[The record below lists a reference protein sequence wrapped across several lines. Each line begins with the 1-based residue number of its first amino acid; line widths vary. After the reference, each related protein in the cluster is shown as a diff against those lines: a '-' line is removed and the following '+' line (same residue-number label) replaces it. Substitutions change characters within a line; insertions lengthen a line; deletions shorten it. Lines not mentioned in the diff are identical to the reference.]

1 MASTEHAPKRVALPE
16 TKHSAWTNN
25 YIVALWFALLTILAS
40 TPAYYMIYTGFS
52 YWDDEGALMVTVKQ
66 YLGGM
71 KLYNQ
76 ISVPYGPVYYFYNW
90 ALRTLSA
97 TPVTHDVVRMSS
109 LLPWLL
115 TALVSAWI
123 VFRLTDSLALASL
136 AHFLVFFE
144 LSSFF
149 HNEPGHPQELC
160 ILLLVCLVGAAVM
173 VSIPQ
178 WRLQGSILLGALAS
192 AIALI
197 KVNLG
202 AFVFLATSLAIL
214 AHSRKTRLSRLA
226 FNAVAATSVLF
237 PAILMK
243 AHLGVPATRMF
254 AVVVTA
260 STAAVL
266 LIVLRS
272 PRTCN
277 VRLHDVVAVS
287 LAFVCT
293 FIVTIFILKIQGVAL
308 TRVVHALLLD
318 SLGPYIIHGSWHVPI
333 PIPFGRRWYFWI
345 IGGLVAADFFSRSSW
360 EPQRK
365 ENYIATSKILLFLL
379 MVFVLVLK
387 VSPYGLFPP
396 FFILACPFCWLV
408 LYQHSDDD
416 KADPFPRTLLCT
428 VAVLQTL
435 YAYPVAGSQ
444 FAFAQVLLIVV
455 VVICFNDSL
464 VWLQKRFHTLSTP
477 IRSAASTALL
487 LCVAASYV
495 GIAATA
501 RNEYYS
507 LSSLQLPGSS
517 RIHLAET
524 QAQDY
529 RWLVRHLN
537 DYCDVFVG
545 LPELPSLHIWTGK
558 DPLDGMDMDD
568 WMITTSS
575 EQQGAA
581 VAILAAH
588 RESCAVYNPDLVEFW
603 DRPHRDISALPLV
616 RYLHDNFRVLGST
629 GQFSLLV
636 RKDRNLTL
644 SSTQ

>member
-1 MASTEHAPKRVALPE
+1 MHFHCHNLYFENPRRCSNTRGAS
-16 TKHSAWTNN
+16 
-25 YIVALWFALLTILAS
+25 
-40 TPAYYMIYTGFS
+40 
-52 YWDDEGALMVTVKQ
+52 
-66 YLGGM
+66 
-71 KLYNQ
+71 
-76 ISVPYGPVYYFYNW
+76 
-90 ALRTLSA
+90 
-97 TPVTHDVVRMSS
+97 
-109 LLPWLL
+109 
-115 TALVSAWI
+115 
-123 VFRLTDSLALASL
+123 
-136 AHFLVFFE
+136 
-144 LSSFF
+144 
-149 HNEPGHPQELC
+149 
-160 ILLLVCLVGAAVM
+160 
-173 VSIPQ
+173 
-178 WRLQGSILLGALAS
+178 
-192 AIALI
+192 
-197 KVNLG
+197 
-202 AFVFLATSLAIL
+202 
-214 AHSRKTRLSRLA
+214 
-226 FNAVAATSVLF
+226 
-237 PAILMK
+237 
-243 AHLGVPATRMF
+243 
-254 AVVVTA
+254 
-260 STAAVL
+260 
-266 LIVLRS
+266 
-272 PRTCN
+272 
-277 VRLHDVVAVS
+277 
-287 LAFVCT
+287 
-293 FIVTIFILKIQGVAL
+293 
-308 TRVVHALLLD
+308 LLLD

-387 VSPYGLFPP
+387 VSPYGFVSS
-396 FFILACPFCWLV
+396 FFHPCVSVLLASPVSTFRRRQGRSFSSTCI
-408 LYQHSDDD
+408 
-416 KADPFPRTLLCT
+416 CT

-464 VWLQKRFHTLSTP
+464 VWLQKRFPSLSTP